1 MTNTVKEQ
9 SDEAAKA
16 TESMGKR
23 MEDAFSDVVTAV
35 KEW

>member
-1 MTNTVKEQ
+1 MTKTVKEQ

-16 TESMGKR
+16 TESMGER
-23 MEDAFSDVVTAV
+23 METAFKDVVTAV